1 MDSRKL
7 ARETLAG
14 LLDDISTFVAVYDYL
29 PPSFD
34 GVTPVAMVESFGTV
48 WVNEDL
54 TGPQRAQKVNI
65 HIWWEWDAANEDRI
79 DDLSAEVFDK
89 LEANMSVS
97 GVWGS
102 LRIDDFGSTLTFSE
116 PEETDGKV
124 YRIETIPVIVW

>member
-14 LLDDISTFVAVYDYL
+14 LLDDISTFVAVYDHL
-29 PPSFD
+29 ATSFD

-48 WVNEDL
+48 WVNSNFGSHE
-54 TGPQRAQKVNI
+54 RAQRMLI
-65 HIWWEWDAANEDRI
+65 HIWWAWTDANEDRV

-89 LEANMSVS
+89 LEANQQVSSV
-97 GVWGS
+97 WDS
-102 LRIDDFGSTLTFSE
+102 LMIDDFGSTLTFSE
-116 PEETDGKV
+116 PDEDGRI